1 MASDFPGAFAG
12 LRAILK
18 RHSAGMIVQ
27 SDTPTDYTVVTAA
40 IGPNRKPIW
49 FGAVLSKKSAVTYHL
64 LPLYFNPALEAKIPP
79 ELLKRKQGKA
89 CFNFQ
94 RPDAALFT
102 ALDAVTKLGR
112 ENYARH
118 GLLKPGTV
126 SNEQLSAM
134 YSAAGGD
141 VDALAKRRKAT
152 AKRAAA
158 KRAATIKK
166 KAGKKQRTR
175 KSTK

>member
-12 LRAILK
+12 LRKILK

-27 SDTPTDYTVVTAA
+27 SDTPTDYTVVTRS

-64 LPLYFNPALEAKIPP
+64 LPLYFNPALEAKVSP
-79 ELLKRKQGKA
+79 ELLRRKQGKA
-89 CFNFQ
+89 CFNFE
-94 RPDAALFT
+94 RPDAALFA
-102 ALDAVTKLGR
+102 ALDDLTNLGR

-118 GLLKPGTV
+118 GLLEPGAVT
-126 SNEQLSAM
+126 NEQLAAM
-134 YSAAGGD
+134 YQAAGGD
-141 VDALAKRRKAT
+141 ADALAKRRKAT

-166 KAGKKQRTR
+166 KAGRIR
-175 KSTK
+175 KPAK